1 MRRLQLRR
9 VWRTC
14 VGRITQD
21 RANRGN
27 TGELISFSATA
38 RWRWLR
44 FLGKQ
49 SRVGWPWRTN
59 ELGAHSPMSAFGV
72 PAQPVDATQALNFS
86 AGVSNPRVLRG
97 RSLSWRATLLRWA
110 CEYTDKSAPFGK
122 YCLSRP
128 LVFSLEPRC
137 HGLCGSQK

>member
-27 TGELISFSATA
+27 TGELISSSATA

-59 ELGAHSPMSAFGV
+59 ELGAHSPMSAFGGKPGIVQTSPNV
-72 PAQPVDATQALNFS
+72 PAGPTT
-86 AGVSNPRVLRG
+86 VSG
-97 RSLSWRATLLRWA
+97 
-110 CEYTDKSAPFGK
+110 TDLTNGNYGP
-122 YCLSRP
+122 
-128 LVFSLEPRC
+128 
-137 HGLCGSQK
+137 